1 MAQKDCW
8 QSRYYAF
15 SKVFMILAG
24 IWSYHTIGIKC
35 LIFVAVFTFSFSI
48 VVPQI
53 LLIAPLTLYLLH
65 ATDINNIFE
74 GVPSLMI
81 ILLTSYQVVF
91 MTIYSEK
98 VRTCFKTMEED
109 WLLLN
114 TETEKTILQRHTK
127 YGQYLTKVYAIILFL
142 TPLSFILKPT
152 ILTIMEKNIE
162 NVTMPPLSKLSY
174 QLEYNAKME
183 QHFYFLMLH
192 SSLAVLSHSLIAVA
206 VDSFYY
212 ALIQH
217 ACGMFAIIGHVLENI
232 GKNND
237 ANFRLE
243 VQRIDDNNYDAALDC
258 LRRHLHVIEFL
269 FANMF
274 LVCFYSMI
282 LSSTVS
288 GIQVMVNLDNGD
300 SIVAPV
306 SFYFAQFLLDY
317 SDIPYKSIC
326 KRRWYY
332 TSRRCRKIFL
342 LILSRTM
349 SPCKVTAG
357 NIMLLSIE
365 NFGTVLKTS
374 MSYFTVLRSFQN

>member
-127 YGQYLTKVYAIILFL
+127 YGQYLTKVYA
-142 TPLSFILKPT
+142 K
-152 ILTIMEKNIE
+152 

-217 ACGMFAIIGHVLENI
+217 ACGMFEIIG
-232 GKNND
+232 
-237 ANFRLE
+237 
-243 VQRIDDNNYDAALDC
+243 IDDNNYDAALDC
-258 LRRHLHVIEFL
+258 LRRHLHVVEFVEQIEFL

-274 LVCFYSMI
+274 LVCLYSMI

-357 NIMLLSIE
+357 NIMPLSIE
-365 NFGTVLKTS
+365 NFGTVNLIFFKGFETS

>member
-35 LIFVAVFTFSFSI
+35 LIFVA
-48 VVPQI
+48 
-53 LLIAPLTLYLLH
+53 TLYLLH

-127 YGQYLTKVYAIILFL
+127 YGQYLTKVYA
-142 TPLSFILKPT
+142 K
-152 ILTIMEKNIE
+152 

-217 ACGMFAIIGHVLENI
+217 ACGMFEIIGFVE
-232 GKNND
+232 
-237 ANFRLE
+237 
-243 VQRIDDNNYDAALDC
+243 Q
-258 LRRHLHVIEFL
+258 IEFL

-274 LVCFYSMI
+274 LVCLYSMI

-300 SIVAPV
+300 IAKEDGTI
-306 SFYFAQFLLDY
+306 LLED
-317 SDIPYKSIC
+317 
-326 KRRWYY
+326 
-332 TSRRCRKIFL
+332 
-342 LILSRTM
+342 
-349 SPCKVTAG
+349 V
-357 NIMLLSIE
+357 E
-365 NFGTVLKTS
+365 
-374 MSYFTVLRSFQN
+374 RSFF

>member
-1 MAQKDCW
+1 
-8 QSRYYAF
+8 
-15 SKVFMILAG
+15 
-24 IWSYHTIGIKC
+24 
-35 LIFVAVFTFSFSI
+35 
-48 VVPQI
+48 
-53 LLIAPLTLYLLH
+53 
-65 ATDINNIFE
+65 
-74 GVPSLMI
+74 
-81 ILLTSYQVVF
+81 
-91 MTIYSEK
+91 
-98 VRTCFKTMEED
+98 
-109 WLLLN
+109 
-114 TETEKTILQRHTK
+114 
-127 YGQYLTKVYAIILFL
+127 
-142 TPLSFILKPT
+142 
-152 ILTIMEKNIE
+152 MEKNIE

-217 ACGMFAIIGHVLENI
+217 ACGMFEIIGHVLENI

-258 LRRHLHVIEFL
+258 LRRHLHVVEFVEQIEFL

-274 LVCFYSMI
+274 LVCLYSMI

-332 TSRRCRKIFL
+332 TSRKCRKIFL

-357 NIMLLSIE
+357 NIMPLSIE

>member
-35 LIFVAVFTFSFSI
+35 LIFVA
-48 VVPQI
+48 
-53 LLIAPLTLYLLH
+53 TLYLLH

-217 ACGMFAIIGHVLENI
+217 ACGMFEIIGHVLENI

-258 LRRHLHVIEFL
+258 LRRHLHVVEFVEQIEFL

-274 LVCFYSMI
+274 LVCLYSMI

-300 SIVAPV
+300 IAKEDGTI
-306 SFYFAQFLLDY
+306 LLED
-317 SDIPYKSIC
+317 
-326 KRRWYY
+326 
-332 TSRRCRKIFL
+332 
-342 LILSRTM
+342 
-349 SPCKVTAG
+349 V
-357 NIMLLSIE
+357 E
-365 NFGTVLKTS
+365 
-374 MSYFTVLRSFQN
+374 RSFF